1 MQWIE
6 GHMDDPDYEE
16 PLLIVGQSKGS
27 SSGGG
32 GAGAKGPSA
41 FSQLSKEEKIQAAKE
56 MQAKIREKRAKEDAE
71 NKAENAK
78 AWAEA

>member
-6 GHMDDPDYEE
+6 GHMDDADYEE

-41 FSQLSKEEKIQAAKE
+41 FSQLSKEEKI
-56 MQAKIREKRAKEDAE
+56 
-71 NKAENAK
+71 
-78 AWAEA
+78 